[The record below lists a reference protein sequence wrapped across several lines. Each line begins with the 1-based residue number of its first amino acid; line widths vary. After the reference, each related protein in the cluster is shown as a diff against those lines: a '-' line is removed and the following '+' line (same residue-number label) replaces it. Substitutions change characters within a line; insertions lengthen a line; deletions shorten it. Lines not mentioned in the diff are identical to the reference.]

1 MVLAPGPVELTGGVS
16 RDMIHILNLFK
27 MIDGKDEFAMVCSG
41 HLFCIK
47 IAVQSSGQLTECKDW
62 AIQSNVAFRT

>member
-1 MVLAPGPVELTGGVS
+1 
-16 RDMIHILNLFK
+16 MIQILNLFN
-27 MIDGKDEFAMVCSG
+27 MIYGKNEFAMVCSG

-47 IAVQSSGQLTECKDW
+47 IAVQSSGQLIECKDW